1 MIDKYDDVA
10 KKTGAKIVHFC
21 GHDCIPWDLCVLK
34 LSNEMKKKGETLHKV
49 NCYDEIIAQASG
61 GTMATAMN
69 ALTNRIQYKSSLGFD
84 PLIKSLTGFK
94 SENTFRVANGSFL
107 SYSKEY
113 KSWTGAYIYILY
125 IYYFNPFNCLN
136 FNM

>member
-34 LSNEMKKKGETLHKV
+34 IANEMKKKGETLSKV

-84 PLIKSLTGFK
+84 PLVKSLTGDK
-94 SENTFRVANGSFL
+94 SENIFRVSNCSFL

-113 KSWTGAYIYILY
+113 KSWTG
-125 IYYFNPFNCLN
+125 
-136 FNM
+136 